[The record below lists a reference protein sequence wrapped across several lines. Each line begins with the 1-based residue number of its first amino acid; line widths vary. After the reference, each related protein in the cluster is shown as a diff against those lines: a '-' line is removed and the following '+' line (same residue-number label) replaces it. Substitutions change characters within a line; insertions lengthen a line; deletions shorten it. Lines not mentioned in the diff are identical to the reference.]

1 MLVFRT
7 ATALKKQLVLQKK
20 TVGLVPTMGALHA
33 GHISLVEQ
41 ACKENDLVI
50 VSIYVNPT
58 QFNVLEDLENYP
70 RNLDDD
76 QKLLQP
82 FSKKI
87 FLYVPENEDLY
98 PNGVVSKT
106 YGFGSLAM
114 YMEGLSRP
122 GHYDGVAT
130 IVEALLKNT
139 SPARAYFGEKDFQQL
154 QIIRALNTRLH
165 LGVEIIECPLIREK
179 NGLAMSSRN
188 QLLPPHQRE
197 VASVIYKSL
206 EVILQKANTWSLHE
220 MKSFFV
226 SEIEGLEGFRVD
238 YFAIASPSDLIPV
251 KQLKPNQVYRVFV
264 AVYVGKTRLIDTVE
278 LKRI

>member
-1 MLVFRT
+1 
-7 ATALKKQLVLQKK
+7 
-20 TVGLVPTMGALHA
+20 
-33 GHISLVEQ
+33 
-41 ACKENDLVI
+41 
-50 VSIYVNPT
+50 
-58 QFNVLEDLENYP
+58 
-70 RNLDDD
+70 
-76 QKLLQP
+76 
-82 FSKKI
+82 
-87 FLYVPENEDLY
+87 
-98 PNGVVSKT
+98 
-106 YGFGSLAM
+106 
-114 YMEGLSRP
+114 
-122 GHYDGVAT
+122 
-130 IVEALLKNT
+130 
-139 SPARAYFGEKDFQQL
+139 
-154 QIIRALNTRLH
+154 
-165 LGVEIIECPLIREK
+165 
-179 NGLAMSSRN
+179 MSSRN